1 MAEEKKP
8 EGKKPPVARKII
20 RPLVFLLVVGG
31 IAYAVWSYKH
41 RNEGYRGGD
50 IATTG
55 TVEAVT
61 VDLGFK
67 VPGRIAEV
75 PVSEGD
81 RVQQGE
87 IVARLET
94 QDLDGELQAAR
105 TAQLSAEAAMMSA
118 QATKNKA
125 ARDWARQRT
134 LLASDATTQQQVD
147 AAKAASEVALAQVA
161 AANAQLAQA
170 KTTLEQATWQRSYAD
185 LHAPQS
191 GQVLEK
197 IHRPGEMAMV
207 GAPVVSIAD
216 LDTVKVHAA
225 VDETKV
231 GAVAV
236 GDHVTVRVYSFDN
249 RTFDGVVTD
258 IQAAG
263 DFATRKDWGARR
275 RDIRTFTV
283 TAHVLNPD
291 HLLKDG
297 MTAEV
302 TIHVAPQVAHETAGK

>member
-1 MAEEKKP
+1 
-8 EGKKPPVARKII
+8 
-20 RPLVFLLVVGG
+20 
-31 IAYAVWSYKH
+31 
-41 RNEGYRGGD
+41 
-50 IATTG
+50 
-55 TVEAVT
+55 
-61 VDLGFK
+61 
-67 VPGRIAEV
+67 
-75 PVSEGD
+75 
-81 RVQQGE
+81 
-87 IVARLET
+87 
-94 QDLDGELQAAR
+94 
-105 TAQLSAEAAMMSA
+105 
-118 QATKNKA
+118 
-125 ARDWARQRT
+125 
-134 LLASDATTQQQVD
+134 
-147 AAKAASEVALAQVA
+147 VA

-170 KTTLEQATWQRSYAD
+170 KTTFEQAQWQRSYAD

-197 IHRPGEMAMV
+197 IHRPGEMAMA
-207 GAPVVSIAD
+207 GAPVISIAD

-231 GAVAV
+231 GAVRV
-236 GDHVTVRVYSFDN
+236 GDRVTVRVYSFDN

-302 TIHVAPQVAHETAGK
+302 TVHVAPQVAQRAAGK

>member
-1 MAEEKKP
+1 MAEE
-8 EGKKPPVARKII
+8 KKPPVARKII
-20 RPLVFLLVVGG
+20 RPLVLLLVVGG
-31 IAYAVWSYKH
+31 IAYAVWAYKH
-41 RNEGYRGGD
+41 RDEGYRGGD

-55 TVEAVT
+55 TIEAVS

-67 VPGRIAEV
+67 VAGRIADV

-81 RVQQGE
+81 RVQPGQV
-87 IVARLET
+87 VARLDAR
-94 QDLDGELQAAR
+94 DLDVALHAAK
-105 TAQLSAEAAMMSA
+105 TAQLSAVASMASA
-118 QATKNKA
+118 KATRDKA
-125 ARDWARQRT
+125 VRDLQRQRT

-147 AAKAASEVALAQVA
+147 AAQAAEQVSAAQV
-161 AANAQLAQA
+161 LSAQA
-170 KTTLEQATWQRSYAD
+170 QSEEAAGMYEQAKLNRSYAD
-185 LHAPQS
+185 LMAPQS

-197 IHRPGEMAMV
+197 IHRPGEVVMV
-207 GAPVVSIAD
+207 GAAVVSIAD

-225 VDETKV
+225 VDETRV
-231 GAVAV
+231 GAIRV
-236 GDHVTVRVYSFDN
+236 GDKVTVRVYSFDKK
-249 RTFDGVVTD
+249 TFDGVVTD

-283 TAHVLNPD
+283 TAHVGNPD

-302 TIHVAPQVAHETAGK
+302 TIHVAPQVGRETAGK